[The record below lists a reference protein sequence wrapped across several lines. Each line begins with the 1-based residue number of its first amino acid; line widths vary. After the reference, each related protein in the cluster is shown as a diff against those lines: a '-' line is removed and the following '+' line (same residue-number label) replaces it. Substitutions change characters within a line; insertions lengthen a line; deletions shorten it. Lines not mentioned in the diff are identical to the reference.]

1 MRKFLFSEFKLSY
14 LLFVILFT
22 SCIKEV
28 VVNVPKVESVYS
40 NNFELYEQKGF
51 KVQGFINRV
60 FQPFNDISIVE
71 YNKSKVL
78 GNFNNSKIDLKLDSL
93 PLHNALNIQFD
104 LYVHDNWNND
114 MWKMQ
119 FDNREVLVTGFSNN
133 EARLQAYPDWINV
146 GLPPNPAGAN
156 AFDRNLKGA
165 CRFYNINGGTKLY
178 KIERTIIHSDST
190 FLFSASDAGEFL
202 GLNCER
208 SWSIDNFNVS
218 VIYNI
223 TTK

>member
-1 MRKFLFSEFKLSY
+1 MHHFLTRESKLTF
-14 LLFVILFT
+14 LLFAFLFT
-22 SCIKEV
+22 SCVKEV
-28 VVNVPKVESVYS
+28 VVNVPKVENVYS
-40 NNFELYEQKGF
+40 NNFELYDQKGF

-60 FQPFNDISIVE
+60 FQPFNDISIVD

-93 PLHNALNIQFD
+93 PIHSALNIQFD
-104 LYVHDNWNND
+104 LYVHDNWRND
-114 MWKMQ
+114 LWKMQ

-133 EARLQAYPDWINV
+133 ESYGQSYPDWINI
-146 GLPPNPAGAN
+146 GIQLNPAGAN
-156 AFDRNLKGA
+156 AYDLNLKGA
-165 CRFYNINGGTKLY
+165 CRFNNINGGTKLY

-190 FLFSASDAGEFL
+190 FLFTASDAGEYL

-218 VIYNI
+218 IIYNI
-223 TTK
+223 VTK

>member
-1 MRKFLFSEFKLSY
+1 MRKFLFKQVKLTY
-14 LLFVILFT
+14 LLFAILFT

-28 VVNVPKVESVYS
+28 VVNVPKVENVYS

-60 FQPFNDISIVE
+60 FQPFPDISIVD
-71 YNKSKVL
+71 YNNTKVL
-78 GNFNNSKIDLKLDSL
+78 GNFNNSRINLKLDSL

-104 LYVHDNWNND
+104 LYINDNWNND
-114 MWKMQ
+114 MWKME

-133 EARLQAYPDWINV
+133 ALKLQAYPDWIDI
-146 GLPPNPAGAN
+146 GLQPNPAGSN
-156 AFDRNLKGA
+156 AFDRDLKGA
-165 CRFYNINGGTKLY
+165 CRFYNIIGGTKLY

-190 FLFSASDAGEFL
+190 FIFSASDAGNFL

-208 SWSIDNFNVS
+208 SWSIDNFKVNI
-218 VIYNI
+218 IYNI
-223 TTK
+223 VTK

>member
-78 GNFNNSKIDLKLDSL
+78 GNFNNSKIDLKLDSYL
-93 PLHNALNIQFD
+93 
-104 LYVHDNWNND
+104 
-114 MWKMQ
+114 
-119 FDNREVLVTGFSNN
+119 
-133 EARLQAYPDWINV
+133 
-146 GLPPNPAGAN
+146 
-156 AFDRNLKGA
+156 
-165 CRFYNINGGTKLY
+165 
-178 KIERTIIHSDST
+178 ST
-190 FLFSASDAGEFL
+190 MH
-202 GLNCER
+202 
-208 SWSIDNFNVS
+208 
-218 VIYNI
+218 
-223 TTK
+223 